1 MLNEYISSAKNLYCY
16 NYWNY
21 VVHKYT
27 MLQLLTCMLN
37 AECFLNK
44 IFQYFWSFFF
54 LENMPQIC
62 GISRTRNV

>member
-27 MLQLLTCMLN
+27 MQIYNATTANMY
-37 AECFLNK
+37 AEC
-44 IFQYFWSFFF
+44 
-54 LENMPQIC
+54 
-62 GISRTRNV
+62 